1 MPPNAPGCYLQ
12 DDTWNT
18 LLPVSS
24 FHTGG
29 VNVAL
34 LDASVQ
40 FVSETVD
47 SGTADCF
54 PASQILNGAVTG
66 QSPFG
71 VWGAY
76 GSRDGGEAKSL

>member
-1 MPPNAPGCYLQ
+1 MPPNAPGAYMA
-12 DDTWNT
+12 DATWNV
-18 LLPVSS
+18 LLPPSS
-24 FHTGG
+24 YHTGG
-29 VNVAL
+29 VNVGL

-47 SGTADCF
+47 SGTAECF
-54 PASQILNGAVTG
+54 PASQLTNGAPTG

>member
-1 MPPNAPGCYLQ
+1 MPPNAPGAYML
-12 DDTWNT
+12 DSTWNVLVPAT
-18 LLPVSS
+18 S

-29 VNVAL
+29 VNVTL

-40 FVSETVD
+40 FVSENVN

-54 PASQILNGAVTG
+54 PASQNINGTVTG

-76 GSRDGGEAKSL
+76 GSRDGGEAASL